1 MALFNY
7 VDLSVTEGTPVVHTF
22 TTDQN
27 VLIGGYAANTHT
39 ESITVSIQLRGKYL
53 AKNIEIPYGSSLPFL
68 VGKVVIRD
76 TDQMTLTVH
85 GPTGGTMDVSLSVLE
100 NAIPVV

>member
-7 VDLSVTEGTPVVHTF
+7 IDLSATEGTPATYTF

-27 VLIGGYAANTHT
+27 VLIGGYAANTSS

-53 AKNIEIPYGSSLPFL
+53 AKNVEIPYGSSLPFL

-76 TDQMTLTVH
+76 TDQITLTVQS
-85 GPTGGTMDVSLSVLE
+85 PVGGTMDVNLSVLE
-100 NAIPVV
+100 DAIPAA